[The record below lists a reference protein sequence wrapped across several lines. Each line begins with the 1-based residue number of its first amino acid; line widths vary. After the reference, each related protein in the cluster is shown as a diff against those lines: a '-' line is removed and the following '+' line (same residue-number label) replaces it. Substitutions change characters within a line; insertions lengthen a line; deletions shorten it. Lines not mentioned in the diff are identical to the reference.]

1 MTAPS
6 APPPRPPVPCP
17 GGTGTDRRVRP
28 LAVTAACLRRDA
40 AEAWSYRL
48 PFLWRFVE
56 LFTGLV
62 MLYFLSRLVGNR
74 IATVSGSPITGGY
87 FGYAVLGT
95 TLVAVLHSA
104 LTSFASRLRT
114 DQTTGT
120 LEAMLATPTPAWLT
134 VVAGS
139 AYGMVQIVVMELVTL
154 LVAVGI
160 FGLRFDATPAGVAVL
175 VPGLVATLACFFSFG
190 LLLAAF
196 TMVFKRGQGLA
207 TLAVSGF
214 TLLGGVYYPVSLLPT
229 FLRDVGAALPFTW
242 AIDLLRGSLVFG
254 AAPVSRLVE
263 LAASDAVLLP
273 LGIWLFGRAV
283 DRTRRTGT
291 LAQY

>member
-1 MTAPS
+1 MTP
-6 APPPRPPVPCP
+6 PPPRPTSP
-17 GGTGTDRRVRP
+17 GGASPARRVRP
-28 LAVTAACLRRDA
+28 LAVAAACLRRDA
-40 AEAWSYRL
+40 TEAFSYRL

-56 LFTGLV
+56 LFTGLF
-62 MLYFLSRLVGNR
+62 MLYFLGRLVGSR
-74 IATVSGSPITGGY
+74 IATTTGTAVTGGY

-95 TLVAVLHSA
+95 ALVTVLHGS
-104 LTSFASRLRT
+104 LTTFSNRLRT

-139 AYGMVQIVVMELVTL
+139 AYSLAQIVVMELVTL

-160 FGLRFDATPAGVAVL
+160 FGLRFDASPVGVVVL
-175 VPGLVATLACFFSFG
+175 LAGLVATLACFMSLG

-207 TLAVSGF
+207 GLAVSGF
-214 TLLGGVYYPVSLLPT
+214 TLLGGVYYPVSLLPPS
-229 FLRDVGAALPFTW
+229 LRDIGAALPFTW
-242 AIDLLRGSLVFG
+242 ALDLVRSTLIFG
-254 AAPVSRLVE
+254 AVPTARLVE
-263 LAASDAVLLP
+263 LAVTDVALLP
-273 LGIWLFGRAV
+273 VGIWFFGRAV
-283 DRTRRTGT
+283 DHTRRTGT

>member
-1 MTAPS
+1 MTVPTAQ
-6 APPPRPPVPCP
+6 PPPRPASPPD
-17 GGTGTDRRVRP
+17 GTGVDRRVRP

-56 LFTGLV
+56 LFSGLF
-62 MLYFLSRLVGNR
+62 MLYFLGRLVGNR

-95 TLVAVLHSA
+95 ALVAVLHGA

-120 LEAMLATPTPAWLT
+120 LEAMLATPTPPWLT

-139 AYGMVQIVVMELVTL
+139 AYGLVQIVVMELVTL
-154 LVAVGI
+154 LVAVGV
-160 FGLRFDATPAGVAVL
+160 FGLRFDATVAGAAVL
-175 VPGLVATLACFFSFG
+175 VPGLVATLACFVSLG

-207 TLAVSGF
+207 ALAVSGF
-214 TLLGGVYYPVSLLPT
+214 TLLGGVYYPVSLLPP

-242 AIDLLRGSLVFG
+242 ALDLVRGSLVFG
-254 AAPVSRLVE
+254 TAPASRLVE
-263 LAASDAVLLP
+263 LVASDAVLLP